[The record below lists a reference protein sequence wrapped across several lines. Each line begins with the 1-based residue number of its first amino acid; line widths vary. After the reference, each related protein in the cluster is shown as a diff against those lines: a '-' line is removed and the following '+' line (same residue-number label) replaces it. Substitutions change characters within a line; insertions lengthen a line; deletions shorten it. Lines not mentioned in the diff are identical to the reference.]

1 MNYEIVTTL
10 AHFLLSNTGSVCGCY
25 IGTMKAKDQRA
36 LFGQFI
42 GKGRIIIDGSDETVI
57 HIAKGCYGLDYHV
70 TFNRKWHEM

>member
-25 IGTMKAKDQRA
+25 IGTMKAKDQRT

-42 GKGRIIIDGSDETVI
+42 GKGRLIIDGSDETVKHVI
-57 HIAKGCYGLDYHV
+57 KVCFGLDYDV

>member
-42 GKGRIIIDGSDETVI
+42 GKGRIIIDGSDETVKHVI
-57 HIAKGCYGLDYHV
+57 KVCFGLDYDV
-70 TFNRKWHEM
+70 TFNRKWIEL